1 MKPFSKW
8 SVDEVEDRF
17 GVVQIKQSNLLKEW
31 LTVRGQISTE
41 DEKRLKELSE
51 SLQDHVHDWNEA
63 ELKLKFVAPLL
74 FMVKFD
80 HEKYQSFVEREISVS
95 FENETLSGVVDFIVA
110 MGRRVPRKPY
120 FFLNEYKKEQ
130 ESSNDPLGQLLI
142 AMVAAQKLNN
152 DGHPIYGAYVTGRLW
167 FFLVLHDLEYSV
179 SVGHN
184 SAREEE
190 LMEIFGILQNS
201 KGIIE
206 KLISGAESDRIQI

>member
-31 LTVRGQISTE
+31 LTVRGQISSE
-41 DEKRLKELSE
+41 DEKRLTELCE

-80 HEKYQSFVEREISVS
+80 HEKYQSFLEREISVS

-120 FFLNEYKKEQ
+120 FFLHEYKKEQ

-142 AMVAAQKLNN
+142 AMVAAQKLNK
-152 DGHPIYGAYVTGRLW
+152 DGHPIYGAYITGRLW
-167 FFLVLHDLEYSV
+167 FFVVLHDLEYSV

-190 LMEIFGILQNS
+190 LVEIFGILQNS
-201 KGIIE
+201 KEIIE
-206 KLISGAESDRIQI
+206 KLISGAESDRIRI